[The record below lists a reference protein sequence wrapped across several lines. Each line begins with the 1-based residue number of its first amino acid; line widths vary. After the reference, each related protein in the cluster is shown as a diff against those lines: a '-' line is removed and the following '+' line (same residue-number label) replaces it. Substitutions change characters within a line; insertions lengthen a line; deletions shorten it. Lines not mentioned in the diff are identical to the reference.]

1 MKKAVLFTIL
11 LSLILTLFTGCEADA
26 FLTSEEGT
34 AFLHK
39 LGTLELRQ
47 NFVNGVFE
55 SEEEEASFT
64 ELLEALIP
72 PEYDLDENP
81 DILNTPME
89 KLNAIDETVAT
100 EEEMNDTIAAVFS
113 VYSDLLSVYHEAID
127 EAEKQTFGKVLSLE
141 EGGIDWRT
149 VPEEPLFDASLLD
162 TLFAN
167 FMGSSFETD
176 YDYGILF
183 ALNSNEVLI
192 YGETYEIE
200 APPVVVGGR
209 TMVPMRFIA
218 ELFGMDV
225 AWNQAT
231 STLTMTNEY
240 DKSIVMTI
248 GSKLAYVNGDE
259 VVLDAPPVV
268 IAGRTMVPLRF
279 IAETFGLDVE
289 WDAENQTIFL
299 Y

>member
-11 LSLILTLFTGCEADA
+11 LSLILSLFTGCEADA

-47 NFVNGVFE
+47 NFLNAAFE
-55 SEEEEASFT
+55 TEEDEAAFT
-64 ELLEALIP
+64 ALLEALIP
-72 PEYDLDENP
+72 PEYDIDENP
-81 DILNTPME
+81 ELLTSPME
-89 KLNAIDETVAT
+89 TLNAIDETLAT
-100 EEEMNDTIAAVFS
+100 EAEMAETIAAAFLA
-113 VYSDLLSVYHEAID
+113 YSDILTVYHETID

-149 VPEEPLFDASLLD
+149 VPEEPLFDASLLEA
-162 TLFAN
+162 LFGDL
-167 FMGSSFETD
+167 MGSDLDVDYSSD
-176 YDYGILF
+176 YDEISYGILF
-183 ALNSNEVLI
+183 TLNSNEVLI

-200 APPVVVGGR
+200 APPVVVG
-209 TMVPMRFIA
+209 
-218 ELFGMDV
+218 
-225 AWNQAT
+225 
-231 STLTMTNEY
+231 
-240 DKSIVMTI
+240 
-248 GSKLAYVNGDE
+248 
-259 VVLDAPPVV
+259 
-268 IAGRTMVPLRF
+268 GRTMVPLRF